1 MADQI
6 VGVHHEFEP
15 VEKRRIH
22 DRNHL
27 KRKGINQN

>member
-15 VEKRRIH
+15 VEKRRILA
-22 DRNHL
+22 DKTL
-27 KRKGINQN
+27 YINGFIQK